1 MLLILLFLVVII
13 VLSLFVSNNLLLSE
27 NYTTEPIQPLR
38 LVNNFKGALY
48 NNSMNSN
55 YGNFGIIGDYPAI
68 PVSNNCQLDFNCTN
82 FPYTS
87 DDKNVSVC
95 RRCNGS
101 IFKNYNIKGYEPLEV
116 YARAT
121 GKPRQSRNINAN
133 SA

>member
-1 MLLILLFLVVII
+1 MLILLFLLVVII
-13 VLSLFVSNNLLLSE
+13 LSVFVSNQLSE
-27 NYTTEPIQPLR
+27 NYTTEPVQPLQ
-38 LVNNFKGALY
+38 LINTFKGAMY
-48 NNSMNSN
+48 NNKINSN
-55 YGNFGIIGDYPAI
+55 FGNFGIIGDYPAI
-68 PVSNNCQLDFNCTN
+68 PVADNCQLDFNCTN
-82 FPYTS
+82 FPYES

-101 IFKNYNIKGYEPLEV
+101 IFKNYNIKGYEPLDV